1 MTSSDKA
8 MREFADAVVREH
20 DEFTKCTWERLIMG
34 KTVQTLTF
42 RADEIVSIER
52 KVPLQHGLPSAD
64 TIFKGKAKHHS
75 FGGAGLYAAYFDDQL
90 IYIGKFMGR
99 KGNWAGG
106 NVVEARWTKHIGTFS
121 MRARHIGFSAR
132 AFAEITRHIEASE
145 SGIPAELAEG
155 IRNAKKEL
163 LCRETGCMSTFS
175 RFRVASDIWRLTNG
189 EVDLSRFNFIY
200 SKLDGDWST
209 EPVRAQVSAAET
221 DMLNRYH
228 PPGNTI
234 TRRVVTPLPSADE
247 LAETFESRLAD
258 QSTIAGVFSLA
269 KPYRSTVDEQLQ
281 TEPEEIGAA
290 QRFAEKIAGAPTEV
304 RQFVD
309 ALHSAIAGIADADI
323 EYTNVPDLRLRRLD
337 GSRRGFINVATI
349 EWQKRQHRFLLKTLL
364 NQTDLVQFGLRLDR
378 RGSSVLAHES
388 FLDIEFLQQHQEQ
401 AVNVILYAH
410 ENERCR

>member
-1 MTSSDKA
+1 
-8 MREFADAVVREH
+8 
-20 DEFTKCTWERLIMG
+20 MG
-34 KTVQTLTF
+34 RTLQTLTF
-42 RADEIVSIER
+42 RADEIISVER
-52 KVPLQHGLPSAD
+52 KVPLQNALPFAD
-64 TIFKGKAKHHS
+64 TIFKGKAKHHN

-145 SGIPAELAEG
+145 SGIPAELADG
-155 IRNAKKEL
+155 VRNAKKEL

-189 EVDLSRFNFIY
+189 EVDLGRFNFIY
-200 SKLDGDWST
+200 SKLQGDWST
-209 EPVRAQVSAAET
+209 EPVRALVSAAET
-221 DMLNRYH
+221 DVLRRHH

-234 TRRVVTPLPSADE
+234 ARRVVAALPSAE
-247 LAETFESRLAD
+247 QLAEIFESSLAD
-258 QSTIAGVFSLA
+258 LSTNAGEPSLA
-269 KPYRSTVDEQLQ
+269 KPYRSIVEERAQI
-281 TEPEEIGAA
+281 EPEETGSAL
-290 QRFAEKIAGAPTEV
+290 RFEEKIAGAPLEV

-309 ALHSAIAGIADADI
+309 ALHSAIAGIGNADV
-323 EYTNVPDLRLRRLD
+323 EYTNVPDLRIRRLD

-349 EWQKRQHRFLLKTLL
+349 EWQKQKQRILLKTLL
-364 NQTDLVQFGLRLDR
+364 NETELLKFGLRLNR

-388 FLDIEFLQQHQEQ
+388 FLDVEFLRQHQDQ
-401 AVNVILYAH
+401 AVNAILHAH
-410 ENERCR
+410 NSERRR